1 MLPDCTE
8 LMKVFKQAA
17 LDAVETKKPVAVYY
31 GTVLSES
38 PLKIDVEQKMTLSQA
53 QLVLTRAVLD
63 HYVDIEVSHE
73 TEEKEGGEGIEK
85 YEKHKHE
92 YKGRKKIMIYNGL
105 KAGEKVILIRFQEGQ
120 KFLVVDRV
128 CDHTV
133 KGQWL

>member
-1 MLPDCTE
+1 LLADCTE
-8 LMKVFKQAA
+8 LVKMLKQTA
-17 LDAVETKKPVAVYY
+17 LDAVDAKKPAAVYY
-31 GTVLSES
+31 GTVLSAA

-53 QLVLTRAVLD
+53 QLVLTRAVVD
-63 HYVDIEVSHE
+63 HYVDIEVKHE
-73 TEEKEGGEGIEK
+73 TEDEEGGTGAEA

-105 KAGEKVILIRFQEGQ
+105 KPGERAIIIRFQEGQ

-133 KGQWL
+133 EGQWL